1 MTYFDIQA
9 LIEFIYTG
17 SISISQTNVQ
27 DILISA
33 DMIELSDVV
42 TRCTEFLKSEL
53 HESNAIG
60 NYHNHVQ
67 IVKMHWMH
75 LKCH

>member
-1 MTYFDIQA
+1 MDHVGLAYKNMPYK
-9 LIEFIYTG
+9 LIRDNF
-17 SISISQTNVQ
+17 Q

-42 TRCTEFLKSEL
+42 SRCTEFLKCEL

-60 NYHNHVQ
+60 KY
-67 IVKMHWMH
+67 
-75 LKCH
+75 